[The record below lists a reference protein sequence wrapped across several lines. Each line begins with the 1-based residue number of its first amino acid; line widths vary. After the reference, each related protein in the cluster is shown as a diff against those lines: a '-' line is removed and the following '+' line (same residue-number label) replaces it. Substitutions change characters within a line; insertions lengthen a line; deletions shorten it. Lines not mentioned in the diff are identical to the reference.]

1 MGESMAE
8 GARWWVG
15 CRFIS
20 SDSLSGC
27 GGLSVVTRLVVVMV
41 YQ

>member
-1 MGESMAE
+1 MGAESMAE

-15 CRFIS
+15 YRFISS

-27 GGLSVVTRLVVVMV
+27 GGLSVVTRVSGLL
-41 YQ
+41 